1 MAVEVLNRQRRHDV
15 DAARLAAVSEAALA
29 AVGRAGADVSVTITN
44 DRRLRELNG
53 TYRGK
58 DKPTDV
64 LSFPY
69 DDEGGP
75 LGDVVISVDRALA
88 QAAERGHSL
97 QREAELLTLHGT
109 LHVCGY
115 DHETDG
121 GEMDRI
127 ERRLRRRLLSPA

>member
-29 AVGRAGADVSVTITN
+29 AVGRAGADVSVTLTN
-44 DRRLRELNG
+44 DRRLRELNR

-64 LSFPY
+64 LSFLY

-97 QREAELLTLHGT
+97 QREAELLTL
-109 LHVCGY
+109 
-115 DHETDG
+115 
-121 GEMDRI
+121 
-127 ERRLRRRLLSPA
+127 